1 MLLCGVIWASPVDVA
16 RGFFSLSWKRP
27 RHPLNN
33 TPRDGVA
40 LAHSCQ
46 RWTWKWKRKYCVLT
60 LRKKW
65 DIEQNSLFS
74 NISTFPAVLCVGR
87 MLASC
92 WGPLAN
98 YPRPKTNNYTPW
110 STQATWLPTLW
121 CPVGGNKGVSL
132 TQVFVYSLVMME
144 WCLMNIQYTKSC
156 SVFSMLQCIQ

>member
-1 MLLCGVIWASPVDVA
+1 MSYLVYYWHPLNTSNMHYMYHQN
-16 RGFFSLSWKRP
+16 
-27 RHPLNN
+27 HPLNN

-46 RWTWKWKRKYCVLT
+46 RWTWKWKRKYGVLT

-74 NISTFPAVLCVGR
+74 NTSTFPAVLRVGR
-87 MLASC
+87 RLASC

-132 TQVFVYSLVMME
+132 TQVFVYSHDGMVLNE
-144 WCLMNIQYTKSC
+144 HTL
-156 SVFSMLQCIQ
+156 